1 MDRIPKAG
9 EFYRFFN
16 GNICQVLTV
25 AEHAITEEMLV
36 IYQAMYD
43 KFEVYAMPMARFV
56 SRVDMRRY
64 PQSPQ
69 AYYFEKIE
77 RKDIGSAAS
86 AAAEPEAKPEKAV
99 KPETKLKEPA
109 GAEPPLKAQPGT
121 EPPSGAGQEP
131 EPPLKAQP
139 GTVPPSGAGQEPE
152 PPLGAQPEP
161 ELPSGAGQEPEPP
174 LGAQP
179 ESRASLETQLG
190 KEVSPKA
197 SIEVKPE
204 PEAQAESKPE
214 ASPEIN
220 QGTEMPIKAQPEP
233 EMPTE
238 AERKKETPREP
249 QREIPQTEVKSRTER
264 SFFGFRRRQMAE
276 REQRR
281 EMFKKPIEQEP
292 TEAEQANPDLMRFL
306 DAETYEEKY
315 KALEGMQ
322 NVMTDRLIDDIAV
335 VLDVVIPEGPVSERY
350 QQLRHI
356 ILTRQKYERN
366 RFR

>member
-99 KPETKLKEPA
+99 RPETKPEEPIRSEVKPEA
-109 GAEPPLKAQPGT
+109 PAEQSPVQRKPGT
-121 EPPSGAGQEP
+121 EPPSEAGQEP

-139 GTVPPSGAGQEPE
+139 GTEPSSEAGQEPDSSLGAQPGTEPPSGARQEPE
-152 PPLGAQPEP
+152 PSLKAQTGTEALIKANLEP
-161 ELPSGAGQEPEPP
+161 ESPW
-174 LGAQP
+174 
-179 ESRASLETQLG
+179 ET
-190 KEVSPKA
+190 
-197 SIEVKPE
+197 
-204 PEAQAESKPE
+204 KPE

-233 EMPTE
+233 EMPAET
-238 AERKKETPREP
+238 ERKKETPREP

-281 EMFKKPIEQEP
+281 EMFKKPVKQEP

>member
-99 KPETKLKEPA
+99 KPETKPEESAGLETKLKEPA
-109 GAEPPLKAQPGT
+109 GAEPPWKAQPGMEPPSEAGQEPEPPLGAQPGT

-131 EPPLKAQP
+131 EPPLKAQT
-139 GTVPPSGAGQEPE
+139 GTEALIKANLEPE
-152 PPLGAQPEP
+152 SPW
-161 ELPSGAGQEPEPP
+161 
-174 LGAQP
+174 
-179 ESRASLETQLG
+179 ET
-190 KEVSPKA
+190 
-197 SIEVKPE
+197 
-204 PEAQAESKPE
+204 KPE

-238 AERKKETPREP
+238 TERKKETPREP

-281 EMFKKPIEQEP
+281 EMFKKPVKQEP

>member
-16 GNICQVLTV
+16 GNICQVLTI

-77 RKDIGSAAS
+77 RKDIGSAVS

-99 KPETKLKEPA
+99 RPETKPEESAGLETKLKEPA
-109 GAEPPLKAQPGT
+109 GAEPPLKAQPGTEPPSEAGQEPDSPLGAQPGT

-139 GTVPPSGAGQEPE
+139 GTEPPSGASQEPE
-152 PPLGAQPEP
+152 PSLKAQT
-161 ELPSGAGQEPEPP
+161 GW
-174 LGAQP
+174 
-179 ESRASLETQLG
+179 ET
-190 KEVSPKA
+190 
-197 SIEVKPE
+197 
-204 PEAQAESKPE
+204 KPE

-233 EMPTE
+233 EMPAET
-238 AERKKETPREP
+238 ERKKETPREP

-281 EMFKKPIEQEP
+281 EMFKKPVKQEP